1 MNRIRVLESQPMW
14 CVMAG
19 MLLCL
24 QVARADFIM
33 GRPELLGAPFNSPA
47 DDWGMSVSADGLTT
61 FFSSARPG
69 GYGSDDLWMVTRESL
84 DEPWGEPVNLGPSV
98 NTGASEGYPSISAD
112 GLTLFFSEM
121 FGSTIARP
129 LRAGGIG
136 GQDLWM
142 VTRPTTESEWGTPT
156 NLGSVVNSTA
166 DERSPCISSDGL
178 SLYFASNRPGGSGT
192 LDLWVS
198 TRADVD
204 SPWTA
209 AVNLGPA
216 VNSGDDDAD
225 PSLSADGLTLFFA
238 SWGRPGGSGSHDLY
252 VATRGSVMDPWRPA
266 VNLGPSVNS
275 SSADGCPCFWAG
287 GPTLFFISYQSGGP
301 GGFDFRRLPITPVV
315 DFSGDGRVDG
325 REVAI
330 MAELWGQDELVADI
344 APAPFGDG
352 TVDVQDLLVLAEY
365 IGEGVDD
372 PTLAAH
378 WALDEKEGRIAYDM
392 GGTCDGAVMGTCT
405 WQPADGFFDG
415 ALAFDGTTSIV
426 ADNVLDPSYGPFSVL
441 AWIKGGGPGQ
451 VIVSQADGAN
461 WLMIDGTTGTL
472 ATDLTS
478 PAARFPAEPLV
489 SDTVLLND
497 TWHRIGFTWD
507 GAVRALYVD
516 DVVVAAD
523 AQHSLAGCSGDLII
537 GCGADQSVGSFFTG
551 LIDDVRIYKRVV
563 RP

>member
-1 MNRIRVLESQPMW
+1 MSCVRVSKSHVVW
-14 CVMAG
+14 CVTAS
-19 MLLCL
+19 MLLY
-24 QVARADFIM
+24 VHAASADFVM
-33 GRPELLGAPFNSPA
+33 GQPELLGAPFNSPA
-47 DDWGMSVSADGLTT
+47 DDWSMSVSADGLQT

-69 GYGSDDLWMVTRESL
+69 GYGSDDLWMVTRDAV

-98 NTGASEGYPSISAD
+98 NTSASEGYPSISAD

-121 FGSTIARP
+121 FAPTIARP
-129 LRAGGIG
+129 LRPGGMG

-198 TRADVD
+198 TRADTD

-216 VNSGDDDAD
+216 INSGDDDAD

-252 VATRGSVMDPWRPA
+252 AATRDSVTDPWLPA
-266 VNLGPSVNS
+266 INLGPSVNS
-275 SSADGCPCFWAG
+275 SAPDGCPYFWSG
-287 GPTLFFISYQSGGP
+287 GPTLFFISYQPGGP
-301 GGFDFRRLPITPVV
+301 GGFDFRQLPITPVV

-352 TVDVQDLLVLAEY
+352 TVDVQDLLVLADH
-365 IGEGVDD
+365 IGEQADD
-372 PTLAAH
+372 STLVAH
-378 WALDEKEGRIAYDM
+378 WALDETEGLIASDSAGSHEATAM
-392 GGTCDGAVMGTCT
+392 GVPAWQPTGGAV
-405 WQPADGFFDG
+405 DG
-415 ALAFDGTTSIV
+415 ALECDGTTFVV
-426 ADNVLDPSYGPFSVL
+426 ADFVLDPSDGPLGVL
-441 AWIKGGGPGQ
+441 AWIKGGRPGQ
-451 VIVSQADGAN
+451 AIISQQAGAD
-461 WLMIDGTTGTL
+461 WLMVDPTMGTL
-472 ATDLTS
+472 MTELRSGGRQSSLLGSEAVVTDG
-478 PAARFPAEPLV
+478 
-489 SDTVLLND
+489 D
-497 TWHRIGFTWD
+497 WHRVGFVWD
-507 GAVRALYVD
+507 GSRRRLYVD
-516 DVVVAAD
+516 DMLVAEDTDVALD
-523 AQHSLAGCSGDLII
+523 HCSGGLLLA
-537 GCGADQSVGSFFTG
+537 CGKLMTPDSFFTG
-551 LIDDVRIYKRVV
+551 LIDDVRIYNRAVK
-563 RP
+563 P